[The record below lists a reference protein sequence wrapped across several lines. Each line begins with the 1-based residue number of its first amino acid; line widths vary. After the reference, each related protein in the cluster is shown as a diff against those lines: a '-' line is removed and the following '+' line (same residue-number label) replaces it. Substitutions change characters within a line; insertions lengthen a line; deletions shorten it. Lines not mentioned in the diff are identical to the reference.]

1 MNLKLNDPDEVKDVI
16 ELMSKLR
23 YEMMTNKPIS
33 KIQDN
38 ASDAHVWNE
47 FLERLKAENNDQ
59 PPTW

>member
-1 MNLKLNDPDEVKDVI
+1 MKLNDPDEVKDVI

-38 ASDAHVWNE
+38 GSLTTAQPALGL
-47 FLERLKAENNDQ
+47 LEVAPFMIL
-59 PPTW
+59 

>member
-1 MNLKLNDPDEVKDVI
+1 
-16 ELMSKLR
+16 MSKLR

-38 ASDAHVWNE
+38 ASDAHVWND
-47 FLERLKAENNDQ
+47 FLERLKAENNDE